1 MGDELKFQTLSKDQF
16 KIPSNSFSAFKLSYD
31 DANNI
36 SESSKTVLLGKIP
49 DTWFEE
55 KSKGLVNRF
64 VKSSRKSLR
73 SSFKNVI
80 GGVLGSSTSGS
91 SYEIENKVMD
101 ILETSLNADPED
113 DSDFSAESHS
123 DRSDCESERFDQ
135 FSYNDPSSLHSEEPL
150 KGDDPS
156 HQHTEIRAA
165 HPSESPDIHFS
176 KNGNKGPVNKHIDE
190 EVDPNDATGID
201 IYSPAQSPST
211 FDNSEYQIPLDSSR
225 TSLPS
230 AAYSVTMNS
239 DFDSSKSGAED
250 VSAQS
255 HVVRFNTQRSNLSRR
270 LSFRRISKSRK
281 NIAVVMPQP
290 CDEPVL
296 SGNQRV
302 RRIHIKEERKV
313 MKKMKRLASRGKK
326 SARKSTGDVKQRLVK
341 KLLRS
346 YQNGEI
352 IKADKMLV
360 LIKIAKSVNQLPSFS
375 ENEPCD
381 SRVYERWREYMVV
394 LRKSNRSS
402 TSTEIQLYDVNKKK
416 KSQKLIKPDISFPL
430 TSKQVK
436 VQFYSAVDKSI
447 SLIVGDHDPDTEEEE
462 VAKGVK
468 IYILQCQAQSSS
480 YQWLYLMKGV
490 LGYNMPSAFQV
501 AIPMLDL
508 SIFIE
513 IPLEVVKDSF
523 ISKNLDSI
531 TVNKLS
537 KGYSI
542 EYVGIFKYLREAIS
556 SSAKSLI
563 NATTSEKIQKAI
575 REAHNFWLCYKYY
588 DRLEWA
594 SFDSHM
600 FYIQNLVKTDQYQ
613 VELRDK
619 TISPRSTRSIS
630 GKLIKEPVPIE
641 GFLSRLT
648 DIFGDEKSILSKFYR
663 MSYFYS
669 SDNILFYTKFY
680 RAIPPSPDSA
690 FLFCDEGTD
699 MYEIASKMPN
709 VFEQNPF
716 PLDEND
722 HIEWFNDE
730 NFEKMDKLALSELE
744 RRIHQIVK
752 AEAAIDLCQV
762 REIRKVPFKSISLL
776 QKKFMNLIWYS
787 NNQSEDDEEIM
798 DSVLEIEMIHG
809 SVLKLQAPS
818 RLIRDQ
824 WISRL
829 QDLKNY
835 WFIRKND
842 DLAKMSEVRLKN
854 KNNLMI
860 NEYTDSNIVKEV
872 GKVELAHSVA
882 DSHVYNMDSLSLNR
896 CIIMSGYLYVK
907 PKVHSDFAQYF
918 VVLCPGFLLLFTF
931 SKRSKRTGVSKET
944 SSYEHYMTI
953 GLNSTYL
960 HSGESTAG
968 DLLYTRKE
976 FDSRHPGHHTLPRIY
991 SNGWKSAEEEPI
1003 RCFSIWMGKKRNY
1016 TGKAKSNYE
1025 GLESGNLGNAR
1036 NTLPKNPG
1044 FVRMYQKFGLTGKT
1058 ILFMARSRQ
1067 ERELWVTNIL
1077 IETDRYKSIARKR

>member
-1 MGDELKFQTLSKDQF
+1 MGDKAKFETLSKDQF

-36 SESSKTVLLGKIP
+36 SESSKTVLLGRIP

-55 KSKGLVNRF
+55 KSKGLVNRL
-64 VKSSRKSLR
+64 VKLSRR
-73 SSFKNVI
+73 SVRTSFKTVM
-80 GGVLGSSTSGS
+80 GGVLGSSSSGPLF
-91 SYEIENKVMD
+91 EIEDKVIN

-113 DSDFSAESHS
+113 DSDCLAESG
-123 DRSDCESERFDQ
+123 CESERYDQ
-135 FSYNDPSSLHSEEPL
+135 FSYNVSLPLHSEEQL
-150 KGDDPS
+150 HGDDHSHLDAEFRPS
-156 HQHTEIRAA
+156 HTLKSA
-165 HPSESPDIHFS
+165 HMHFFESS
-176 KNGNKGPVNKHIDE
+176 NKEHVDKFQDE
-190 EVDPNDATGID
+190 PVDPNDANGID

-211 FDNSEYQIPLDSSR
+211 FEASEYHAPFDSSR
-225 TSLPS
+225 TSLPL
-230 AAYSVTMNS
+230 AYSVTMNS
-239 DFDSSKSGAED
+239 ELESSKLGLENPA
-250 VSAQS
+250 AQS
-255 HVVRFNTQRSNLSRR
+255 NIVRFNTLRSRLRR
-270 LSFRRISKSRK
+270 LSFGRSSRSRK

-290 CDEPVL
+290 CDEPIL
-296 SGNQRV
+296 SGHQRV

-313 MKKMKRLASRGKK
+313 MKKMKKYALRGKK

-360 LIKIAKSVNQLPSFS
+360 LIKIAKSVNQLPLFS

-381 SRVYERWREYMVV
+381 TRVYERWKEYMVV
-394 LRKSNRSS
+394 LRKSNQSS
-402 TSTEIQLYDVNKKK
+402 TYTEIQFYDVNKRKR
-416 KSQKLIKPDISFPL
+416 SQDLIKPDISFPL
-430 TSKQVK
+430 TRKQVK

-447 SLIVGDHDPDTEEEE
+447 SLIVGDQDPETEDEE
-462 VAKGVK
+462 VAKGLK
-468 IYILQCQAQSSS
+468 IYILQCQVPSTS
-480 YQWLYLMKGV
+480 YQWLYLMRGV
-490 LGYNMPSAFQV
+490 LGYKMPSAFQV
-501 AIPMLDL
+501 SIPYLDL

-513 IPLEVVKDSF
+513 IPLEVVKESY
-523 ISKNLDSI
+523 IAQNLDTI
-531 TVNKLS
+531 TVNKVS
-537 KGYSI
+537 KGYAI
-542 EYVGIFKYLREAIS
+542 EYFGLFKYLREVIS
-556 SSAKSLI
+556 TLAKSLV
-563 NATTSEKIQKAI
+563 NGTTSEKIRKSIQ
-575 REAHNFWLCYKYY
+575 EAHNFWLCYKYY

-619 TISPRSTRSIS
+619 TTSPRLTRTAS
-630 GKLIKEPVPIE
+630 GKLIKEPVPVE

-648 DIFGDEKSILSKFYR
+648 DIFGDETSVLRRFYR
-663 MSYFYS
+663 MLYFYS

-680 RAIPPSPDSA
+680 RAIPPSPDNA
-690 FLFCDEGTD
+690 FLYSEEGSD
-699 MYEIASKMPN
+699 MYEIASKIPD

-722 HIEWFNDE
+722 HIEWFNEE

-744 RRIHQIVK
+744 RKIHQIVK
-752 AEAAIDLCQV
+752 AEAAIDLCQI
-762 REIRKVPFKSISLL
+762 REIRKVPFKSVSLL
-776 QKKFMNLIWYS
+776 QRKFMNLIWYL

-809 SVLKLQAPS
+809 SILKLQAPS
-818 RLIRDQ
+818 RFIRDE
-824 WISRL
+824 WILRL

-872 GKVELAHSVA
+872 GKVELAHSIA

-896 CIIMSGYLYVK
+896 CVIMSGYLYVK

-953 GLNSTYL
+953 GLNCTYL
-960 HSGESTAG
+960 HSGESTAS

-976 FDSRHPGHHTLPRIY
+976 FDSRNPGHHTLPRIY
-991 SNGWKSAEEEPI
+991 SNGWRSAEEEPI

-1025 GLESGNLGNAR
+1025 SLGSGNPGNAR
-1036 NTLPKNPG
+1036 STLPKNPG

-1077 IETDRYKSIARKR
+1077 VETDRYSSIARKR